1 LLKAGAEPADEHPM
15 STHPQDLTW
24 TQSTEPIQVLLD
36 DDTDYTSF
44 GDEELSGER
53 DRQRQQLDELS
64 LHPGSSP
71 AVTQLRASIEREVGR
86 MNDELKRRARSR
98 HPSSRGMSS
107 RLRSVRSV
115 SWPPH
120 TDSIEGRRPRST

>member
-1 LLKAGAEPADEHPM
+1 M